1 MEMNVQSPYFSPR
14 LFNEQ
19 APAQAERISLPSDIQ
34 EGTVCMPA
42 LAHGASSPDE
52 SASEAQQETSLSPAT
67 IQQPGVVSAPI
78 ISNSIIYNAQISGNF
93 TGAHNLMFVDSV
105 FVDGMA
111 QEAEARVM
119 QRLRGYSM
127 LGAELTS
134 GTRDPPPRCYAKT
147 RITIFDKIRTWFES
161 KRADQRLLWI
171 DGPAC
176 VGKSAIMQ
184 TIAENE
190 QQLILAAA
198 LFFSP
203 HAQSHYAIQIIPSI
217 AYQIAVWNKAYR
229 AYLIERLSIDP
240 HLPETNIIE
249 QFRAFIT
256 IPIVKRRV
264 FDANK
269 EFFII
274 LDGLEQCRGREAGS
288 LNRRVSM
295 PREDVQSRIL
305 TLIAQFVAEHPAAP
319 VTWVISSR
327 SEEHLKVAFS
337 NLNVSYWHLHI
348 PIDDDEARRD
358 VRLYL
363 NEGFRSIY
371 ERFKSRFDSSNWP
384 TERDFEKVAH
394 AASGLFAFGEDIL
407 QFTGDRTIGNPVPQ
421 LEIVLSAIDGLPPI
435 SLERNPFGCLDAF
448 YTQIATPAHHSAL
461 PAMHR
466 LLGHMLLREQFFAEL
481 SLFGYSLYAASNILG
496 IPQHTVY
503 SALSHL
509 HSVLDIPSPSIA
521 HTRSIQF
528 LHSSF
533 SNYLKDGQRSGNL
546 VIDFTSVN
554 TYIWKRYSQI
564 IEQAL
569 NNQNPVITMTWPL
582 PKTSSRGDTK
592 AFSLGLLYE
601 AQFHW
606 AHFLIPDCPCADF
619 SSSGPS
625 GTISLGARERLDALE
640 TVRFDKLVAGY
651 FTEDSDHFGPF
662 FKFICNLW
670 QSSPKELERR
680 GLMKE
685 TYLLDVSMGA
695 INTEMLETEDQA
707 ICIEEQLGG
716 QTPFWHTREL
726 EMDML
731 VEEVQSLKRDQSDTR
746 VLVCGKEPGRGA
758 LIIHD
763 KSKQSRVYYYVPLR

>member
-1 MEMNVQSPYFSPR
+1 MPSQKTFRVKQKLAKAGRQNRPIPQWFR
-14 LFNEQ
+14 LKT
-19 APAQAERISLPSDIQ
+19 DTKIQ
-34 EGTVCMPA
+34 LLHLLRFKNQCC
-42 LAHGASSPDE
+42 S
-52 SASEAQQETSLSPAT
+52 
-67 IQQPGVVSAPI
+67 PI

-161 KRADQRLLWI
+161 KRADQRKRTAANTRSGFILLSSRT
-171 DGPAC
+171 
-176 VGKSAIMQ
+176 KSPRD
-184 TIAENE
+184 TDHS
-190 QQLILAAA
+190 LA
-198 LFFSP
+198 
-203 HAQSHYAIQIIPSI
+203 

-229 AYLIERLSIDP
+229 AYLVERLSIDP

-274 LDGLEQCRGREAGS
+274 LDGLEQCKGREAGS

-305 TLIAQFVAEHPAAP
+305 TLIAEFVAEHPAAP

-421 LEIVLSAIDGLPPI
+421 LEIVLSAIDGLPPT

-582 PKTSSRGDTK
+582 PKTSSREDTK

-662 FKFICNLW
+662 FKFICDLW

-685 TYLLDVSMGA
+685 TYLLDVSMDA

-716 QTPFWHTREL
+716 QTSLWRTHEL

-731 VEEVQSLKRDQSDTR
+731 IEEARSLKRDQPGTR
-746 VLVCGKEPGRGA
+746 VLVCGKETGRGA
-758 LIIHD
+758 LIIYD
-763 KSKQSRVYYYVPLR
+763 KSGQSRVYYYVPLR